1 MINQSTPL
9 IRQFVALIK
18 IKPFDNSLVFV
29 EKLADNIIYDLDL
42 KVVKKVSYIF
52 KPTGITLVYI
62 LSQSH
67 LVIPTYPEIGFVNL
81 DLSICVNR
89 TKKEFESS
97 LKHIFIKQKGCS
109 IEVKTVNFD

>member
-1 MINQSTPL
+1 MANPSTPL
-9 IRQFVALIK
+9 IKHFVALIK

-29 EKLADNIIYDLDL
+29 EKLADNVIYDLDL

-52 KPTGITLVYI
+52 KPTGITLAYI
-62 LSQSH
+62 LFQSH
-67 LVIPTYPEIGFVNL
+67 LVIHTYPESGFIHI

-97 LKHIFIKQKGCS
+97 LKHVFCKQKGCF
-109 IEVKTVNFD
+109 IKVKTVNLD